1 MGTAGGR
8 PGHRDREG
16 DASAEAHAPA
26 LGPDASAMG
35 LDQALADGQAEPA
48 ADPAL
53 PVPGGGVL
61 AEQLPEVLRRDA
73 PALIGH
79 RDRDV
84 LPVAGRRDPD
94 GGGVR
99 GVARGVGEQ
108 VVEHLH
114 DALPVGQ
121 HGRQV
126 GRQVDPDGVPAAAAD
141 EGAARLVHQGG
152 NRRGLGRDRERARL
166 DAPGIEQ
173 VGDQPD
179 HAVGLIVD
187 DAEELARLGRRDE
200 PRGAEGRRGRAL
212 DGGQRHAQFVADHA
226 EEFRPHPLQRLQRG
240 QILHGD
246 HHRRDG
252 AESLRCRP

>member
-1 MGTAGGR
+1 MGTASVAAPVGAARAGAGVGR

-16 DASAEAHAPA
+16 DASAEAPA

-35 LDQALADGQAEPA
+35 LDQALADGQAQPAAEPA
-48 ADPAL
+48 LA
-53 PVPGGGVL
+53 VPGGGVL
-61 AEQLPEVLRRDA
+61 AKQLPEVL
-73 PALIGH
+73 
-79 RDRDV
+79 
-84 LPVAGRRDPD
+84 PVAFRRHPD

-99 GVARGVGEQ
+99 GVARGVREQ
-108 VVEHLH
+108 VVQHLH

-126 GRQVDPDGVPAAAAD
+126 GRQVDPDGVPDAAAD

-152 NRRGLGRDRERARL
+152 DLRGLGRDRERARL

-187 DAEELARLGRRDE
+187 DAEELARLGRR
-200 PRGAEGRRGRAL
+200 L
-212 DGGQRHAQFVADHA
+212 DSPLGGGYPERSSPVGLFGWV
-226 EEFRPHPLQRLQRG
+226 
-240 QILHGD
+240 
-246 HHRRDG
+246 
-252 AESLRCRP
+252 